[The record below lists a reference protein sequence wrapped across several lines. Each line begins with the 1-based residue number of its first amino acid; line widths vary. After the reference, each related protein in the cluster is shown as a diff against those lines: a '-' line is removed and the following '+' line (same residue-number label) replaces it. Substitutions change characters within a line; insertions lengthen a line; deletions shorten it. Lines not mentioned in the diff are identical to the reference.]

1 MNRSKWLNRLEL
13 SQSTDKIWLHRFLYE
28 HCSSRFGHFHFIF
41 LYSLPETGSHCTFHW
56 TPHPP
61 NKVPRFFC
69 RSGVDMMLTSDL
81 NLWLIE
87 VRQHVGTT
95 VEVFFHP
102 KSVEFR
108 TTFHLR
114 MISWQVCWF
123 RIRVFYWVEVDRSFP
138 RNSYGI
144 GHYIKIYHIIHPC
157 LSIYRISYR
166 PYHIFAR
173 N

>member
-1 MNRSKWLNRLEL
+1 MNIVPQDLGIFTLFVYIVYPRRVPTAPFIEL
-13 SQSTDKIWLHRFLYE
+13 
-28 HCSSRFGHFHFIF
+28 
-41 LYSLPETGSHCTFHW
+41 P
-56 TPHPP
+56 TPLIKYPG
-61 NKVPRFFC
+61 FFC

-95 VEVFFHP
+95 EEVFFHP

-123 RIRVFYWVEVDRSFP
+123 SIRVFYWVEVDRSFP

-166 PYHIFAR
+166 PYHISETKVYIC